1 VIGSG
6 MQHPISNSQREESMI
21 KVTSLGFDK
30 TELEKCYNRMKKVNR
45 DMGPYAINSLKLVA
59 KDVETF
65 YKMLY
70 KNEEIKKEHEIHRD
84 GIYKEKYS
92 NIIGKSSAIKGIFD
106 TLELIENTKSP
117 VLIEGESGTG
127 KELIASAIH
136 YNSFCKNEVIIIQNC
151 SAFSDALLSSELFG
165 HEKGSFTGATLEK
178 KGLFEIADGGTLFLD
193 EIGDM
198 SKEVQGRLLRVL
210 ENGTFYR
217 VGGTKQ
223 KEVDVRIIV
232 ASNKNLKKQ
241 VKEGLF
247 RKDLFYRINTFHINI
262 SPLRDRKEDILP
274 LLHYFLEASSKIRK
288 EEEKEVSP
296 EVFKVLANHDW
307 PGNVRELKNVV
318 ECLITLSG
326 NSKTI
331 ELEHVPMEIMQS
343 AYHCTIDH
351 GGNRKLR
358 DILESTEEEIIRK
371 KLKMMKWNKTVT
383 SRELGISRASLNRR
397 IARFNIRQKT
407 S

>member
-1 VIGSG
+1 
-6 MQHPISNSQREESMI
+6 MI

-30 TELEKCYNRMKKVNR
+30 TEMEKCYNRMKITNR
-45 DMGPYAINSLKLVA
+45 DMESYAINSLKLVA
-59 KDVETF
+59 KDVEIF

-70 KNEEIKKEHEIHRD
+70 KNGEIKKEQEIHRD

-92 NIIGKSSAIKGIFD
+92 NIIGKSSVIKGIFD
-106 TLELIENTKSP
+106 TLELIENTESP

-136 YNSFCKNEVIIIQNC
+136 YNSFRKNEVIIIQNC

-241 VKEGLF
+241 VEEGLF

-274 LLHYFLEASSKIRK
+274 LLHYFLEASSKIRN

-326 NSKTI
+326 NRKTI

-343 AYHCTIDH
+343 AYHCTVDH

>member
-1 VIGSG
+1 
-6 MQHPISNSQREESMI
+6 M
-21 KVTSLGFDK
+21 
-30 TELEKCYNRMKKVNR
+30 
-45 DMGPYAINSLKLVA
+45 
-59 KDVETF
+59 
-65 YKMLY
+65 
-70 KNEEIKKEHEIHRD
+70 
-84 GIYKEKYS
+84 
-92 NIIGKSSAIKGIFD
+92 
-106 TLELIENTKSP
+106 ELIENTESP

-136 YNSFCKNEVIIIQNC
+136 YNSFRKNEVIIIQNC
-151 SAFSDALLSSELFG
+151 SAFSAALLSSELFG

-223 KEVDVRIIV
+223 KKVDVRIIV

-343 AYHCTIDH
+343 AYHYTIDH

-383 SRELGISRASLNRR
+383 SRELGISRAGLNRR
-397 IARFNIRQKT
+397 IARFNIRQK
-407 S
+407 